1 MVAKR
6 SFFRKRKVQIL
17 LGVIVL
23 LVILR
28 LLLPY
33 IVLRYC
39 NNTLANMNGY
49 YGHIEDI
56 DIALYRGAY
65 KINDMYLDKKD
76 SASGKQTPFFKVRN
90 IDLSVEW
97 KAIFKGGLVGELEF
111 DSPDLIFTKD
121 RVELGDVKKD
131 TNDFRKVLKD
141 FMPLKVNRFQ
151 ISNGALRYT
160 DNTSSPKVDI
170 ALKNIQLLALN
181 LRNAYDSSKVLPS
194 TVTATAGAYE
204 GTMELNMKL
213 NPLATAATFDMNAS
227 VKDVNLVLL
236 NDFLKAY
243 GKFDVHKGNFGLYSE
258 MAAKNGQ
265 FKGYVKPLIKGLD
278 VVGAE
283 DRHDSFLQKIWET
296 VVGGAGELFRNHKKD
311 QVATK
316 VQLEGNFKDPNVQTL
331 DAIWQ
336 VLRNAFIQALLPS
349 VDNQIDISSVGTDDD
364 KKDKNFFQRLFGKK
378 DKDKDED
385 KGKDKK

>member
-17 LGVIVL
+17 LGIIVL

-364 KKDKNFFQRLFGKK
+364 KKDKNFFQKLFGKK

>member
-1 MVAKR
+1 MVARR

-17 LGVIVL
+17 LGIIAL

-33 IVLRYC
+33 IVLHYC
-39 NNTLANMNGY
+39 NNTLAHMKGY
-49 YGHIEDI
+49 YGHINDI

-65 KINDMYLDKKD
+65 KINDMYLNKTD
-76 SASGKQTPFFKVRN
+76 SASGKQTPFFKVGN

-97 KAIFKGGLVGELEF
+97 KAIFHGNLVGELEF
-111 DSPDLIFTKD
+111 NSPDLIFTKD
-121 RVELGDVKKD
+121 RAELGDVKKD

-141 FMPLKVNRFQ
+141 FMPLKVNRFL
-151 ISNGALRYT
+151 INNGTLQYT

-170 ALKNIQLLALN
+170 ALKKIQLVALN
-181 LRNAYDSSKVLPS
+181 LRNAYDSGKVLPA
-194 TVTATAGAYE
+194 TVNATAAAYE
-204 GTMELNMKL
+204 GTLALNMKL
-213 NPLATAATFDMNAS
+213 NPLAQAATFDMNAS
-227 VKDVNLVLL
+227 VNNVNLVLL

-283 DRHDSFLQKIWET
+283 DRHDSFFQKVWET
-296 VVGGAGELFRNHKKD
+296 VVGGAGELFRNRKKD

-316 VQLEGNFKDPNVQTL
+316 VMLEGNFKDPNVNTL

-349 VDNQIDISSVGTDDD
+349 VDNQIDISSVGEDEKE
-364 KKDKNFFQRLFGKK
+364 KKGFFKRLFGKK
-378 DKDKDED
+378 DKNDDN
-385 KGKDKK
+385 DKK